1 MLVQW
6 YADINDEESKVVGRL
21 TEIVNES
28 ARSNHGKVLGGPYHP
43 QENSLLFL
51 LEFETPDAFQKSG
64 KATLDRIGREGLA
77 VVPMRYDIAYKCGEF
92 GGP

>member
-21 TEIVNES
+21 TEIVNE
-28 ARSNHGKVLGGPYHP
+28 AACSNHGKVLGGPYHP
-43 QENSLLFL
+43 QGNSLLYL
-51 LEFETPDAFQKSG
+51 IEFETPDAFQKSG
-64 KATLDRIGREGLA
+64 KATLDRIAREGLA
-77 VVPMRYDIAYKCGEF
+77 VEPARYEIAYKCGEF